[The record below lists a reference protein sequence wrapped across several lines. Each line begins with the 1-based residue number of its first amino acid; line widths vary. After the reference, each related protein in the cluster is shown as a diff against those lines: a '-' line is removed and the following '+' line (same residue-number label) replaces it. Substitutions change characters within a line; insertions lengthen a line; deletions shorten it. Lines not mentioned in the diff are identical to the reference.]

1 MDQYTDKLLI
11 ERIQKGELDL
21 CGVLYERYKKV
32 LFTYF
37 YNHTKN
43 SVKSE
48 DLVQATFEKIVR
60 YIKNFKGAGSFKSW
74 MFSIGRNIMI
84 DEYKKFQRREEAKLE
99 LTADEVFRAKGE
111 NGDRFE
117 ILQTCID
124 NLPKEKKDLI
134 IMTKIEGMK
143 YKEVCEI
150 MNLTESNLKIKIF
163 RIMNQL
169 RKDALTL
176 AAKYNI

>member
-1 MDQYTDKLLI
+1 LI
-11 ERIQKGELDL
+11 ERIQQGELDL

-43 SVKSE
+43 TAKSE
-48 DLVQATFEKIVR
+48 DLVQGTFEKIIK
-60 YIKNFKGAGSFKSW
+60 YIRNYKGVGSFKSW

-84 DEYKKFQRREEAKLE
+84 DEYKKLQKREEAKLAV
-99 LTADEVFRAKGE
+99 TAKQSIVLE
-111 NGDRFE
+111 NETIDQYE
-117 ILQTCID
+117 ILKKCID
-124 NLPKEKKDLI
+124 RLPREKKDLI
-134 IMTKIEGMK
+134 IMTKIKGMK

-169 RKDALTL
+169 RNDVQLLTT
-176 AAKYNI
+176 KYNS

>member
-1 MDQYTDKLLI
+1 MI
-11 ERIQKGELDL
+11 ERIQQGELDL

-43 SVKSE
+43 TAKSE
-48 DLVQATFEKIVR
+48 DLVQGTFEKIIK
-60 YIKNFKGAGSFKSW
+60 YIRNYKGVGSFKSW

-84 DEYKKFQRREEAKLE
+84 DEYKKLQKREEAKLAV
-99 LTADEVFRAKGE
+99 TAKQSIVLE
-111 NGDRFE
+111 NETIDQYE
-117 ILQTCID
+117 ILKKCID
-124 NLPKEKKDLI
+124 RLPREKKDLI
-134 IMTKIEGMK
+134 IMTKIKGMK

-169 RKDALTL
+169 RNDVQLLTT
-176 AAKYNI
+176 KYNS